1 MSKKIHT
8 IYVGWML
15 VAVLFAVF
23 CVGGKTADGR
33 EWNLA
38 GEAVEVPAIPP
49 AVNPEEPVGNTPTAG
64 FDAARYIDVEE
75 LKPGMRGYGLTVFYG
90 TEPEKFEVEVI
101 SILRHNDP
109 GRDAILI
116 RCHDPRFDIARG
128 VQGVSGSPVFFE
140 GRLAGAMAFG
150 WPYGEEPLYGVTP
163 IQEMLN
169 IRSARQDRN
178 PTGQGGGG
186 KFVAFDRKVYQNLMA
201 KELFTPQDLNRMAQQ
216 GGLAKSL
223 PDASDTAVTGLVAL
237 PMPVVLGG
245 FSRQTLDALQE
256 RIPGLNLQLGLQ
268 SVGSGGSQNLQV
280 TMQPGS
286 TVTIPLITGDMNAA
300 VLGTVTEVV
309 DDKIYGFGHAWNGTG
324 ASQWPMA
331 SGYIHTFISRTS
343 MSFKLGDPTAI
354 IGAIQADE
362 ATGIFG
368 RLGAEVQMIPVQTTV
383 HWTMTGQQEQFSMQ
397 IAQDSRIDATLAA
410 MAAINTV
417 LQKGDLPEDHTIT
430 YQLKMEFD
438 NTDPFVFENIS
449 SDNYIYDLE
458 SDITGPLSLLLNNPW
473 KEVKLT
479 RVEMHTTIYDKNTA
493 AAIRSV
499 QIPQV
504 VYQPGQ
510 TVPARVVIEPVRQD
524 LREYELLLKLPD
536 DLPEGN
542 YQINIGSQQAY
553 QQQMQAAQP
562 QRFSAF
568 TPQDVQQILQE
579 RLSIR
584 RDKLYIS
591 IIMPDSGIAI
601 EETSLPSLPGSKAV
615 LLTDK
620 SRLALM
626 RRFQAFSSNS
636 MNTDYII
643 SGNANLPIEVRKK

>member
-1 MSKKIHT
+1 
-8 IYVGWML
+8 
-15 VAVLFAVF
+15 
-23 CVGGKTADGR
+23 
-33 EWNLA
+33 
-38 GEAVEVPAIPP
+38 
-49 AVNPEEPVGNTPTAG
+49 
-64 FDAARYIDVEE
+64 
-75 LKPGMRGYGLTVFYG
+75 
-90 TEPEKFEVEVI
+90 
-101 SILRHNDP
+101 
-109 GRDAILI
+109 
-116 RCHDPRFDIARG
+116 
-128 VQGVSGSPVFFE
+128 
-140 GRLAGAMAFG
+140 
-150 WPYGEEPLYGVTP
+150 
-163 IQEMLN
+163 
-169 IRSARQDRN
+169 
-178 PTGQGGGG
+178 
-186 KFVAFDRKVYQNLMA
+186 
-201 KELFTPQDLNRMAQQ
+201 
-216 GGLAKSL
+216 
-223 PDASDTAVTGLVAL
+223 
-237 PMPVVLGG
+237 
-245 FSRQTLDALQE
+245 
-256 RIPGLNLQLGLQ
+256 
-268 SVGSGGSQNLQV
+268 
-280 TMQPGS
+280 
-286 TVTIPLITGDMNAA
+286 
-300 VLGTVTEVV
+300 
-309 DDKIYGFGHAWNGTG
+309 
-324 ASQWPMA
+324 
-331 SGYIHTFISRTS
+331 